1 MSHER
6 YNVSTLLQCV
16 GQELGVSPWLTVD
29 QERIN
34 GFADCTG
41 DQQWIHVDVER
52 MIRQP
57 ESILEG
63 KGEISC

>member
-1 MSHER
+1 MSRER

-34 GFADCTG
+34 VFADCTG

-57 ESILEG
+57 
-63 KGEISC
+63 

>member
-6 YNVSTLLQCV
+6 YDVSTLGQFV

-34 GFADCTG
+34 
-41 DQQWIHVDVER
+41 
-52 MIRQP
+52 
-57 ESILEG
+57 ESIPQR
-63 KGEISC
+63 KGEIAC